1 MLFILLLRSAE
12 TRGHVVK
19 LYRFDASAGHP
30 ITAFGS
36 DNVIMSGI
44 QRVANGALQI
54 GCMYI
59 GTRGVVG
66 SHQATTRQ
74 LFLVVEGAG
83 WVRGEGLD
91 GSDGARRHP
100 VTPGQAAFWEAGE
113 WHESGSDFGMTAIVL
128 EGEGIDP
135 GQFMREEPLP

>member
-1 MLFILLLRSAE
+1 MKLF
-12 TRGHVVK
+12 
-19 LYRFDASAGHP
+19 RFDASAGHP

-36 DNVIMSGI
+36 DNVVMSGI
-44 QRVANGALQI
+44 QRVADGALQI

-59 GTRGVVG
+59 GTQGVVG
-66 SHQATTRQ
+66 RHQATTPQ

-83 WVRGEGLD
+83 WVRGNGPE
-91 GSDGARRHP
+91 RHT
-100 VTPGQAAFWEAGE
+100 VLPGQAAFWEAGE

-128 EGEGIDP
+128 EGEGIEP